1 MTGADSLLM
10 RALTATDDK
19 IRVCKNQY
27 TGRWHTIQ
35 HGQTIADTKH
45 HPPALAVARAQARKL
60 PRARDTNRNTLH
72 VVVEAVGR
80 IGESPVGAACSGA
93 G

>member
-45 HPPALAVARAQARKL
+45 HPPAFAVARAQARKL